1 MFKYKR
7 PILMGISGVSK
18 DLILES
24 KSGIYVEPENIDS
37 IADGILKL
45 SKMSNDELS
54 LMGNNDIFMK
64 KLTDILSKDYINFL
78 SRINDRK

>member
-1 MFKYKR
+1 
-7 PILMGISGVSK
+7 MGISGVSK

-54 LMGNNDIFMK
+54 LMGNNGYLYAK
-64 KLTDILSKDYINFL
+64 KNFNRYI
-78 SRINDRK
+78 I

>member
-1 MFKYKR
+1 
-7 PILMGISGVSK
+7 MGISGVSK

-54 LMGNNDIFMK
+54 LMGNNGYLYAK
-64 KLTDILSKDYINFL
+64 KNFNRDILSKDYINFL